1 MYDMSGDVS
10 EWIEDCDNG
19 DCAYRV
25 LRSGSWRS
33 TPEDVSA
40 AYRFRIG
47 PAVRGVD
54 IGFRLA
60 RDL

>member
-19 DCAYRV
+19 DCVYRV
-25 LRSGSWRS
+25 LRSGSSRS
-33 TPEDVSA
+33 TPQDASA

-47 PAVRGVD
+47 PAFRGFD